1 MQKGV
6 NDDSPLFQPVDP
18 HERMSGEIE
27 KGFKG
32 MFRHA
37 KQAQK

>member
-6 NDDSPLFQPVDP
+6 NNDSPLFQPVDLR
-18 HERMSGEIE
+18 ERMSGEIE
-27 KGFKG
+27 QGFEE

-37 KQAQK
+37 K